1 MATPDKPLR
10 SASKWIVI
18 DDAERITPE
27 QLNMRADEN
36 LRRMDKNGDGVVTRD
51 EFTAAGGRSEDFDHL
66 DRDNSGALSL
76 GELGFDTAVVP
87 KNYLI
92 RGFAQAPTMD
102 GTVDEKLELDY
113 RCQIHLHQQ
122 PVSHM

>member
-1 MATPDKPLR
+1 M
-10 SASKWIVI
+10 
-18 DDAERITPE
+18 
-27 QLNMRADEN
+27 
-36 LRRMDKNGDGVVTRD
+36 TRD
-51 EFTAAGGRSEDFDHL
+51 EFMAAGGRIEDFDHL

-92 RGFAQAPTMD
+92 RGFAQAPMGLED
-102 GTVDEKLELDY
+102 STVDEKLELDY